1 MSKIAA
7 TIVMAQLP
15 NPATKKNITMVCEH
29 VKRSLDIYTEQIG
42 ICIQVLSLYPDKK
55 RCSINGRFVFQTKK
69 DYDQFIK
76 GLIDKKNSVLS
87 CFAYKMIE

>member
-15 NPATKKNITMVCEH
+15 NPATEKNITLVCER
-29 VKRSLDIYTEQIG
+29 VKRSLNIYTDQIG
-42 ICIQVLSLYPDKK
+42 ICIQVLSLYPDEK
-55 RCSINGRFVFQTKK
+55 RCSINGRFIFQTKK

-76 GLIDKKNSVLS
+76 GLINKKNSVIS
-87 CFAYKMIE
+87 CFAYEVIE